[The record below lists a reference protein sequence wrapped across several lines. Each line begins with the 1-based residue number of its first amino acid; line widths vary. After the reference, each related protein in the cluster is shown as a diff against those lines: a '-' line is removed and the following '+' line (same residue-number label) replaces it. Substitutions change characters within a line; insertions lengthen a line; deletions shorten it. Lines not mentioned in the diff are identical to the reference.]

1 MKTYDIK
8 CPVCGTVNHSLFL
21 HETDGWMECEKCGTE
36 SRVLTLRTLKV
47 IPHYTSEQ
55 LASIGKRIVAAL

>member
-1 MKTYDIK
+1 MKAYDIK

-21 HETDGWMECEKCGTE
+21 QETDGWMECENCGTE
-36 SRVLTLRTLKV
+36 SRVLTLKPMKV

-55 LASIGKRIVAAL
+55 LSAVGRRIVANI